1 MASFSVQNLIRSLY
15 ALTYLL
21 RGVVA
26 DSEDTIKASA
36 IALGKQGFINYF
48 GLQVLSVS
56 LNISSP
62 GLNSLFAIIM

>member
-1 MASFSVQNLIRSLY
+1 MASLAVQNLIRSLY
-15 ALTYLL
+15 ALTYRL

-62 GLNSLFAIIM
+62 GLNSLFAIMM